1 MMIKAY
7 LGTLVAFLALD
18 AVWLGVIARNS
29 YSKWIGHLMRDSPFW
44 PAAGAFY
51 LLYIAGIVF
60 LAVQP
65 GLEAASW
72 KTAAVR
78 GAVLGLIAYGTYDF
92 TNYATLKD
100 WPFTM
105 VLVDLVW
112 GTFLTGMAAA
122 AGYLVAR

>member
-1 MMIKAY
+1 MIKAY
-7 LGTLVAFLALD
+7 FGTLVAFLAID
-18 AVWLGVIARNS
+18 AIWLGVLSRGLYN
-29 YSKWIGHLMRDSPFW
+29 KWIGHLMRETPLW

-65 GLEAASW
+65 ALEAGSW
-72 KTAAVR
+72 RVALIN

-92 TNYATLKD
+92 TNYATLKE
-100 WPFTM
+100 WPLAM

-112 GTFLTGMAAA
+112 GTFLTGTAAL
-122 AGYLVAR
+122 AGYLIAR